1 MSSLPPEARKEAT
14 EAEHSQRA
22 RHRARRRSNLINGS
36 TVFHTQR
43 ALTAALAAQPV
54 LHELLM

>member
-1 MSSLPPEARKEAT
+1 MSSISPEARKEAA

-22 RHRARRRSNLINGS
+22 LHRARRRSNLINGP